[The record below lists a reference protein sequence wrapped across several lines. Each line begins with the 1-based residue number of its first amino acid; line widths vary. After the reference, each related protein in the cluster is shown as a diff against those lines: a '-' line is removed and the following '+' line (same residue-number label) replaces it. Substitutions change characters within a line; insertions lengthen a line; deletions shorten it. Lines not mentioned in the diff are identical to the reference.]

1 MLQTLSMKKS
11 LSTSTYSSQ
20 QQTAHWL
27 QKRYYTKCSKR
38 LPCFSRTLLI
48 CFHFFLQAHKKL
60 KQSQAAS
67 KSAAYESILSQHA
80 SSALEKNKAARESQ
94 VSIKMYTSR
103 IYSIFFNSLLFVV
116 LSHLQK
122 GTRSPAITRKNW
134 RNILGRS
141 LTKKRWGS
149 GMNWDRQLLPW
160 MKDWTVWIASFQWV
174 SVPQFVRLLYLCCQ
188 MWLW

>member
-94 VSIKMYTSR
+94 SSSKRHEITGHNQKKLKKYTWQEPYEKALRERNELRQTVAAMNERLDSMDCK
-103 IYSIFFNSLLFVV
+103 
-116 LSHLQK
+116 LSMSK
-122 GTRSPAITRKNW
+122 CTA
-134 RNILGRS
+134 
-141 LTKKRWGS
+141 
-149 GMNWDRQLLPW
+149 
-160 MKDWTVWIASFQWV
+160 V
-174 SVPQFVRLLYLCCQ
+174 C
-188 MWLW
+188 